1 MAQTY
6 ASFGSI
12 SRGTMR
18 VEDLIDNFSYELR
31 KLAKAS
37 RRIREFVPLL
47 KKCDK
52 YSEDDAPDIVSDL
65 FDALQEFAPPYGYF
79 GAHEGDGSD
88 YGFWPS
94 FDAIEG
100 SDALKVSDLSEVP
113 RGYSGEVF
121 LTDDHGG
128 LTLYNYVRGRA
139 YEVWGVV

>member
-6 ASFGSI
+6 TFGSI

-18 VEDLIDNFSYELR
+18 VEDLIDTFSYELR

-52 YSEDDAPDIVSDL
+52 YSEDDAADLVKDL
-65 FDALQEFAPPYGYF
+65 FDALGEFAPPYCYF
-79 GAHEGDGSD
+79 DAHEGDGSD

-94 FDAIEG
+94 FDAIKD

-121 LTDDHGG
+121 LTNDHGN
-128 LTLYNYVRGRA
+128 LTLYNYARGRSR
-139 YEVWGVV
+139 EVWGIV